1 MSAVAAIV
9 VAFGILVFFWRS
21 RGNFQALPSLPEAT
35 VAAPADLTVII
46 PARNEASCIAHAV
59 ASFPA
64 LPVIVVDDHSTD
76 DTVSQAT
83 EAGARV
89 LSAPPLPAGPLGKPN
104 ACQAGAAEA
113 TTSWLLFVDADT
125 WFEPAFVPSLL
136 AYAAREKLDAVSVFP
151 HQHCVSLAE
160 RVLLP
165 YAFALYFT
173 GVDARSV
180 NSARSR
186 EALANGQCFLFHRRA
201 YDAIGGHRAVA
212 SSVIEDIALARL
224 LKTHRI
230 RFRVLR
236 TSSLAHV
243 RMYTGFSAIW
253 RGFQKNSF
261 RFLLVNPATAV
272 QVMLAS
278 IFATSWLPFLAWAGS
293 QGEWKAAATLF
304 ASLFAALFPVYG
316 RRVLYA
322 PAAVYV
328 FQAIALSSFFITL
341 IGRKV
346 VWKGRRV

>member
-1 MSAVAAIV
+1 M
-9 VAFGILVFFWRS
+9 
-21 RGNFQALPSLPEAT
+21 PEAKAGT
-35 VAAPADLTVII
+35 PADLTVII
-46 PARNEASCIAHAV
+46 PARNEASSIARAV

-76 DTVSQAT
+76 AT
-83 EAGARV
+83 ASHSTRAGAHV
-89 LSAPPLPAGPLGKPN
+89 LPAPPLPAGHLGKPN
-104 ACQAGAAEA
+104 ACQAGADAA
-113 TTSWLLFVDADT
+113 TTSWLLFVDADA

-136 AYAAREKLDAVSVFP
+136 AYAARENLEAVSVFP
-151 HQHCVSLAE
+151 QQHCVSLAE

-180 NSARSR
+180 NSPRSR

-201 YDAIGGHRAVA
+201 YDAIGGHSAVA
-212 SSVIEDIALARL
+212 SSIIEDIELARL
-224 LKTHRI
+224 LKTHGI

-243 RMYTGFSAIW
+243 RMYTGLSDIW

-272 QVMLAS
+272 QVVLAS
-278 IFATSWLPFLAWAGS
+278 IFATSWLPVLAWAVS
-293 QGEWKAAATLF
+293 QSEWKAAATLF
-304 ASLFAALFPVYG
+304 ASIFAALFPVYG

-322 PAAVYV
+322 PAAVYL
-328 FQAIALSSFFITL
+328 FQAIALSSFFTTL
-341 IGRKV
+341 TGRKV
-346 VWKGRRV
+346 LWKGRRV